1 MITQLIRAAS
11 MADAATLPQRQVS
24 VQVNGAGVEVVGRV
38 TTPLAGARASLTIDW
53 ETARRHPESI
63 VTAVEM
69 MTARVVRE
77 AAEAKATIVVEHE
90 APASLMDRVLRGSVL
105 AASVLAVVLTLLGW
119 RFV

>member
-24 VQVNGAGVEVVGRV
+24 VQVNTVGVEVVGRV
-38 TTPLAGARASLTIDW
+38 TTPLAGARASLMIDW
-53 ETARRHPESI
+53 ETARRHPEAI

-69 MTARVVRE
+69 MTARVMRE
-77 AAEAKATIVVEHE
+77 AAPAAAFVVEHE
-90 APASLMDRVLRGSVL
+90 APASAMDRVLRGSVL